1 MQNISLLSNQSSKNN
16 IYSNHNSHAKL
27 KEVNSHRNSLTK
39 IKQIH
44 EIKTELAKNYQNNK
58 EYRQEKQK
66 HYSKSPSFKN
76 FSSDSKNDL
85 KSKITN
91 QRNAVNYSV
100 DVIDKDLSF
109 MNNPCTPSKQRKIE
123 LKYTNMNAINES
135 MHQNR
140 LIDQDEKDL
149 KMNKTANNLN
159 FNQRVGNHLDVNN

>member
-1 MQNISLLSNQSSKNN
+1 
-16 IYSNHNSHAKL
+16 
-27 KEVNSHRNSLTK
+27 
-39 IKQIH
+39 
-44 EIKTELAKNYQNNK
+44 
-58 EYRQEKQK
+58 
-66 HYSKSPSFKN
+66 
-76 FSSDSKNDL
+76 
-85 KSKITN
+85 
-91 QRNAVNYSV
+91 
-100 DVIDKDLSF
+100 